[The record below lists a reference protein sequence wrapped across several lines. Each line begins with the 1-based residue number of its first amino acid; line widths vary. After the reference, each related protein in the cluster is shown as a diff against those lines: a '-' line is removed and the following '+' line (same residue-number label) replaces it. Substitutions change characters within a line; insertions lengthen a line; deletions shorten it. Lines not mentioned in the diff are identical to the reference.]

1 MYSKNL
7 IECANIFTSNFSE
20 FSIHSGVPGKRC
32 LAAIITFLHFADT
45 FLSKP
50 MTAKTLVNP
59 DSNKWRLSATSRSKF
74 ASRISDG

>member
-32 LAAIITFLHFADT
+32 LAAIIRFLHFADT

-50 MTAKTLVNP
+50 MTAETLVNP
-59 DSNKWRLSATSRSKF
+59 DSNKMEIVCNLT
-74 ASRISDG
+74 